1 MSHSLYGS
9 VPTESGSGVV
19 RTVRT
24 VRRAVGVAIVAGGAA
39 ALFTGAVHLAA
50 TVV

>member
-1 MSHSLYGS
+1 MSHTLYGS
-9 VPTESGSGVV
+9 VPAESGGGVV
-19 RTVRT
+19 RTL
-24 VRRAVGVAIVAGGAA
+24 RRAVGVAIVAGGAA